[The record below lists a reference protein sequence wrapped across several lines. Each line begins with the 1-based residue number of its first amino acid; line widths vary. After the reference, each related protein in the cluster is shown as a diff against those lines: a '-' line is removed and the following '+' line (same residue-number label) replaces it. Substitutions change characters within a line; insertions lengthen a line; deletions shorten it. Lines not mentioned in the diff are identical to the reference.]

1 MTRFKNITLGGE
13 FAISYKIGAYA
24 LPILILTVPLTSI
37 AESSNGTFLQW
48 SIAALAGT
56 ILAVIGLFAVDK
68 TIWANR
74 RLYPVSNRQLFLVGG
89 LIGALKG
96 LATEIFAT
104 KLFSIT
110 GISISTIFER
120 TISSASIGAISI
132 PLIALLGFS
141 INARQQIKDKRLND
155 LAGIDNLLE
164 GLDNKLIEEKFLEDT
179 RNRIENARE
188 SFEKEFIQ
196 SRNYNNS
203 DIANKLNQI
212 ATDLVRPLSHRAEQL
227 NKRSVLEEHSWSE
240 TVSRFPSAVKL
251 GVGWLLTLY
260 VASSARLQLQIR
272 GLAGGTIILTITTLI
287 FLVSLNLFFSLNRKK
302 MRGQYFVFASLLGS
316 MILNSTLAFVAS
328 EIVFGDYK
336 VNFSLNVF
344 WCFLISVVVGFSTL
358 YLTYEIEDLAHLN
371 EEYSK
376 KFQQLLK
383 LEQGTPR
390 ISANLARYL
399 HGTMQTRLIASAYR
413 LQNLSEQSTIEEI
426 EAELQ
431 LVLEHLTLPENV
443 SSFQKVNTSKDMI
456 HEIIELWGT
465 FMEIS
470 TNFQDLHLIDIKT
483 MGNVCEL
490 LNEALSNAFRHGRA
504 SNVTVEIRV
513 EGNKV
518 NILVS
523 DNGFISQEPKPGL
536 GMSLYDRVTSNWEL
550 NRVGG
555 STILQGTFAIQN

>member
-56 ILAVIGLFAVDK
+56 IPAVIGLIAVDK

-74 RLYPVSNRQLFLVGG
+74 RFRPIRNRQLFIIGG
-89 LIGALKG
+89 LLGALKG
-96 LATEIFAT
+96 MATEISAT
-104 KLFSIT
+104 RLFSIS
-110 GISISTIFER
+110 GISITTMFER
-120 TISSASIGAISI
+120 TISSASIGALSI

-141 INARQQIKDKRLND
+141 INARQQIKNKRLND

-164 GLDNKLIEEKFLEDT
+164 GLENKSIEVKFLEDT
-179 RNRIENARE
+179 RIRIEIARE
-188 SFEKEFIQ
+188 SFEKDFIR
-196 SRNYNNS
+196 SKNFNS
-203 DIANKLNQI
+203 SEIGLRLNQI
-212 ATDLVRPLSHRAEQL
+212 ASELVRPMSHHAEQL
-227 NKRSVLEEHSWSE
+227 NRHSMVKEHSWQE
-240 TVSRFPSAVKL
+240 TVSRFPSAVRL
-251 GVGWLLTLY
+251 GVGWLIALY
-260 VASSARLQLQIR
+260 VASSARLQLQTR
-272 GLAGGTIILTITTLI
+272 GIVGGIVILSIATLI
-287 FLVSLNLFFSLNRKK
+287 FWASLRFFLLLNRNNV
-302 MRGQYFVFASLLGS
+302 RSQYYVLTTLLAS

-328 EIVFGDYK
+328 QIIFGDYK
-336 VNFSLNVF
+336 VNFTLNVF
-344 WCFLISVVVGFSTL
+344 WCFFISIFVGFSTL
-358 YLTYEIEDLAHLN
+358 YLTYEIEDLAHIN

-383 LEQGTPR
+383 SDQGTSR
-390 ISANLARYL
+390 ISASLARYL

-413 LQNLSEQSTIEEI
+413 LQNLSEQCTTEDF

-431 LVLEHLTLPENV
+431 LVLEHLKLPNNFPAIQNV
-443 SSFQKVNTSKDMI
+443 SNPKDMI
-456 HEIIELWGT
+456 DEIIELWGS
-465 FMEIS
+465 FIEIS
-470 TNFQDLHLIDIKT
+470 TNFQDIHSIDIKT

-523 DNGFISQEPKPGL
+523 DNGFISLEPKPGL

-555 STILQGTFAIQN
+555 STILQGTFAMQN